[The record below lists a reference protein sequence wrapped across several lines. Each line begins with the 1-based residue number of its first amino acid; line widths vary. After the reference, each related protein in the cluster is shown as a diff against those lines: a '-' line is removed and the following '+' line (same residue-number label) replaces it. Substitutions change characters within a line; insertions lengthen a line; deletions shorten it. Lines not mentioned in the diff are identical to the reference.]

1 MKRNDRKELEVIE
14 ISHTGKVVRAESPRT
29 GAQKAST
36 QGRTV
41 VKKENIRR
49 RDAEERRRRIRK
61 KKRMA
66 RIRLLKRLTGIAAVV
81 LIAIGIMKLVD
92 FAFGLHWESDQG
104 ISGQNQSAFGW
115 TGTSRQ
121 GIEQELK
128 ELLEKNEEAEEF
140 VKGYE
145 DREQYLSQPI
155 DLNGDYKEGQVPLL
169 MQWDK
174 RWGYDDYGDSIV
186 GLAGCGPTC
195 LTMAY
200 LYFTGDTSVNPRTMA
215 QFADDNGYHTV
226 EGTSWSLWTEG
237 AGKLGLSGSELPL
250 DENRMK
256 SVLNNGGLI
265 VCSMRPG
272 DFTTTGHYILVRG
285 YDENGFF
292 VNDPNRKLNSEKQWS
307 YETLKG
313 QIKNLWALY
322 E

>member
-1 MKRNDRKELEVIE
+1 M
-14 ISHTGKVVRAESPRT
+14 
-29 GAQKAST
+29 
-36 QGRTV
+36 
-41 VKKENIRR
+41 
-49 RDAEERRRRIRK
+49 
-61 KKRMA
+61 
-66 RIRLLKRLTGIAAVV
+66 
-81 LIAIGIMKLVD
+81 
-92 FAFGLHWESDQG
+92 
-104 ISGQNQSAFGW
+104 
-115 TGTSRQ
+115 
-121 GIEQELK
+121 
-128 ELLEKNEEAEEF
+128 
-140 VKGYE
+140 
-145 DREQYLSQPI
+145 
-155 DLNGDYKEGQVPLL
+155 
-169 MQWDK
+169 
-174 RWGYDDYGDSIV
+174 
-186 GLAGCGPTC
+186 
-195 LTMAY
+195 
-200 LYFTGDTSVNPRTMA
+200 NPRTMA